1 MHGFRGNAESIHF
14 TVMGEA
20 SNYASRYCAEA
31 KSGEI
36 LISPNV
42 YSHVWRQADSE
53 VRMVAT
59 KHEGEIEAHVI
70 KRSASAGNFES

>member
-20 SNYASRYCAEA
+20 SNYASRYCAGA
-31 KSGEI
+31 KSEEI

-42 YSHVWRQADSE
+42 YSHV
-53 VRMVAT
+53 
-59 KHEGEIEAHVI
+59 
-70 KRSASAGNFES
+70 